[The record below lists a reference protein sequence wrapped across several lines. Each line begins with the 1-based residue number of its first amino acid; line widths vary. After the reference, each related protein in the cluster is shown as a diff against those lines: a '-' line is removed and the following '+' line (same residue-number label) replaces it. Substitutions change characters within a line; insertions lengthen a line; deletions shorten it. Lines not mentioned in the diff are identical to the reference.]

1 MNPPGIKMKNK
12 APGRPFLPIVII
24 FIVSSLFFLA
34 ARQWLAARN
43 MDYIVL
49 LSGNGILF
57 LATALSFYL
66 YSKALRNA
74 NVQVFLRMLYAS
86 LLIKMVFSLAATLL
100 YLFLAG
106 AAVSKSA
113 IIGCFSLYV
122 LYTYVEV
129 KVLMRLIRKLPKNA

>member
-1 MNPPGIKMKNK
+1 MKNK

>member
-1 MNPPGIKMKNK
+1 MENK

-24 FIVSSLFFLA
+24 FIVSSLLFLG

-43 MDYIVL
+43 IDYIVM

-66 YSKALRNA
+66 YSKALHNA
-74 NVQVFLRMLYAS
+74 NVQLFLRMLYAS
-86 LLIKMVFSLAATLL
+86 LLIKMVFSIAATLL
-100 YLFLAG
+100 YLFFAG
-106 AAVSKSA
+106 AAVSKYA
-113 IIGCFSLYV
+113 IIGCFGLYI